1 MCGSFFLLALHC
13 VSTNDWRWIGWMDH
27 KAIHTRP
34 PHHLHHRHRH
44 HHHIIIIHHPSI
56 CPFVRPIYSP
66 SLPGHVLS
74 RSRSMFF
81 FDLRFFFGVPFSRD
95 RVLLSFF
102 VFISFFLSH
111 LHLHLHFAF
120 IHVLS
125 PPLQTLD
132 NFCSRLFQI
141 PVHSILIVSNPHLH
155 RIHTIQ
161 AHIRFVFFFPLFYA
175 YHHEARKFAI
185 SFILSRVS
193 CACAHCV
200 HGAWRELSW
209 LRESKGLYSVQN
221 RGSRACCS
229 FMCSQDETCQDLI
242 RSSG

>member
-161 AHIRFVFFFPLFYA
+161 AHIRFVFFSPFSMHIIMKQGNLQYHSFCQGYHVHVRIACMERGVSSRGCENQRDSTLFKTE
-175 YHHEARKFAI
+175 EAGRAV
-185 SFILSRVS
+185 RS
-193 CACAHCV
+193 CALKTKHV
-200 HGAWRELSW
+200 R
-209 LRESKGLYSVQN
+209 
-221 RGSRACCS
+221 
-229 FMCSQDETCQDLI
+229 T
-242 RSSG
+242 